1 MWIVPLS
8 QYAQWALPML
18 NGKEGN
24 QPASNVRGM
33 VDVGLLSSIVMMSA
47 GGLTSNQLEL
57 GMEDEACLLRE

>member
-1 MWIVPLS
+1 
-8 QYAQWALPML
+8 ML
-18 NGKEGN
+18 NVKEGN

-57 GMEDEACLLRE
+57 GMEDDACLLRE